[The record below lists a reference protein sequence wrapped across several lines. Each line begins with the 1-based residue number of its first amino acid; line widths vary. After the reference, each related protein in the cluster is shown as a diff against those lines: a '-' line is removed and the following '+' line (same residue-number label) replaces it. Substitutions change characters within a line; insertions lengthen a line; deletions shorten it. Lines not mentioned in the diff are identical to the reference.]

1 MKTKSE
7 NINFV
12 FKSEDYSKNG
22 NSTFFN
28 GPFYNYVI
36 SNQYSV
42 TNIFSLKKDFKNL
55 FIVEPLFNSSHF
67 LDSIDA
73 DIVEFVKLN
82 DVKLLISLL
91 IDPIIQR
98 EVDYMNDKLKNLK
111 IYEKTIIVTST
122 INVSAHNLY
131 KFDFFID
138 EAIESHHSYF
148 NNMTELGY
156 VSKKIKESELN
167 TFRNRKFLSMNRNV
181 NKCHRYNLLLEYY
194 NGDYE
199 SSYFSFLDKL
209 DADLAK
215 TFSIINLDKIN
226 EINKILPIEIDTHTV
241 ENKMG
246 FRVDNTYKK
255 EIFLDTCINIVTET
269 SFIDNELFL
278 SEKILK
284 PILMYQPFIVLGPS
298 KILSHLKSY
307 GFKTFGEFWDEG
319 YDDVEDFKQR
329 LEIVLKL
336 INKLNQK
343 SIKELNELYQKTK
356 EICIYNRRLFE
367 TLQLNSIPQIF
378 KKIENEW

>member
-1 MKTKSE
+1 MKTTSE

-42 TNIFSLKKDFKNL
+42 TNNFSLKKDFKNL

-67 LDSIDA
+67 LDSID
-73 DIVEFVKLN
+73 DNIVEFVKLN

-98 EVDYMNDKLKNLK
+98 EVEYINDKLKNLK

-122 INVSAHNLY
+122 INVSAPNLY

-138 EAIESHHSYF
+138 EAIESHHNYF

-167 TFRNRKFLSMNRNV
+167 TFRNKKFLSMNRNV
-181 NKCHRYNLLLEYY
+181 NKYHRYNLLLEYY
-194 NGDYE
+194 NGDYGN
-199 SSYFSFLDKL
+199 SYFSFLDKL
-209 DADLAK
+209 NTDLAK
-215 TFSIINLDKIN
+215 TFSIINLDKLN
-226 EINKILPIEIDTHTV
+226 EINKILPIEIDTHSV
-241 ENKMG
+241 KNKMG

-255 EIFLDTCINIVTET
+255 EIFLDSCINIVTET

-307 GFKTFGEFWDEG
+307 GFKTFGELWNEE

-343 SIKELNELYQKTK
+343 SIEELNELYQKTK

-367 TLQLNSIPQIF
+367 TLQVNSIPQIF
-378 KKIENEW
+378 KEIENEW

>member
-1 MKTKSE
+1 MKTISE

-12 FKSEDYSKNG
+12 FKSGDYSKNG
-22 NSTFFN
+22 NSIFFN

-36 SNQYSV
+36 SNQYSL
-42 TNIFSLKKDFKNL
+42 TNNFSLKKGFKNL

-67 LDSIDA
+67 LDNIDD
-73 DIVEFVKLN
+73 DIVEFIKLN
-82 DVKLLISLL
+82 DAKLLISLL

-98 EVDYMNDKLKNLK
+98 EVEYMNDKLKNLK

-122 INVSAHNLY
+122 INVNAPNLY

-138 EAIESHHSYF
+138 EAIESHHNYF

-167 TFRNRKFLSMNRNV
+167 IFRNRKFLSMNRNV
-181 NKCHRYNLLLEYY
+181 NKYHRYNLLFEYY
-194 NGDYE
+194 NGDYK

-209 DADLAK
+209 NVDLAK
-215 TFSIINLDKIN
+215 TFSIIDLDKIN
-226 EINKILPIEIDTHTV
+226 EINKILPIEIDTHGV

-319 YDDVEDFKQR
+319 YDDVEDFKRR

-336 INKLNQK
+336 INELNQK
-343 SIKELNELYQKTK
+343 SIEELNELYQKTK
-356 EICIYNRRLFE
+356 NICIYNRDLFIK
-367 TLQLNSIPQIF
+367 LNVKNLNDILND
-378 KKIENEW
+378 IENEW

>member
-1 MKTKSE
+1 MKTTSE

-42 TNIFSLKKDFKNL
+42 TNNFSLKKDFKNL

-67 LDSIDA
+67 LDSIDD

-98 EVDYMNDKLKNLK
+98 EVEYINDKLKNLK

-122 INVSAHNLY
+122 INVSAPNLY

-138 EAIESHHSYF
+138 EAIESHHNYF

-167 TFRNRKFLSMNRNV
+167 TFRNKKFLSMNRNV
-181 NKCHRYNLLLEYY
+181 NKYHRYNLLLEYY
-194 NGDYE
+194 NGDYGN
-199 SSYFSFLDKL
+199 SYFSFLDKL
-209 DADLAK
+209 NTDLAK
-215 TFSIINLDKIN
+215 TFSIINLDKLN
-226 EINKILPIEIDTHTV
+226 EINKILPIEIDTHSV
-241 ENKMG
+241 KNKMG

-255 EIFLDTCINIVTET
+255 EIFLDSCINIVTET

-307 GFKTFGEFWDEG
+307 GFKTFGELWNEE

-343 SIKELNELYQKTK
+343 SIEELNELYQKTK

-367 TLQLNSIPQIF
+367 TLQVNSIPQIF
-378 KKIENEW
+378 KEIENEW

>member
-1 MKTKSE
+1 MKNISE

-22 NSTFFN
+22 NSIFFN
-28 GPFYNYVI
+28 GPFYNYII
-36 SNQYSV
+36 SNRYSV
-42 TNIFSLKKDFKNL
+42 TNNFLLKKDFKNL
-55 FIVEPLFNSSHF
+55 LIVEPLFNSSHF
-67 LDSIDA
+67 LDRIDD
-73 DIVEFVKLN
+73 DIVEFIKLN

-98 EVDYMNDKLKNLK
+98 EVEYMNDKLKNLK

-122 INVSAHNLY
+122 INVIAPNLY

-138 EAIESHHSYF
+138 EAIESHHNYF

-156 VSKKIKESELN
+156 ISKKIKESELN
-167 TFRNRKFLSMNRNV
+167 VFRNRKFLSMNRNV
-181 NKCHRYNLLLEYY
+181 NKYHRYNLLLEYY
-194 NGDYE
+194 NGDYVN
-199 SSYFSFLDKL
+199 SYFSFLDKL
-209 DADLAK
+209 NADLAK
-215 TFSIINLDKIN
+215 TFSIINLDKLN
-226 EINKILPIEIDTHTV
+226 EINKSLPIEIDTHAV

-319 YDDVEDFKQR
+319 YDDEEDYKQR

-343 SIKELNELYQKTK
+343 SIEELNELYQKTK

-367 TLQLNSIPQIF
+367 TLELNSIPKIF